1 MMIKPPDRLDDDER
15 NLWDETLRQLAL
27 TGIELTDADI
37 NILEQYVV
45 SLNNVH
51 YLTREVKTKGSTQVD
66 ERGITRT
73 NPAWGQLRDARA
85 FSYKLAKDLG
95 LTPSSKRRT
104 SKLEPI
110 VQDDDGLR

>member
-1 MMIKPPDRLDDDER
+1 MIKAPDRLDDNELA
-15 NLWDETLRQLAL
+15 LWNDTIKQLAL
-27 TGIELTDADI
+27 TGIELADADI

-45 SLNNVH
+45 VINEVH
-51 YLTREVKTKGSTQVD
+51 HLTREVKTNGTTQVD

-85 FSYKLAKDLG
+85 YSYKLAKELG

-104 SKLEPI
+104 KNLEPI
-110 VQDDDGLR
+110 IQDDDGLR